1 MRWVL
6 KPTNNQLRY
15 WKLDQDELG
24 AELKYNEQVNS
35 FRLTAADK
43 RLFFIERV
51 GFLQS
56 RYLVKTEY
64 SIDAGELSPGK
75 NRHSGLVSTEN
86 KKFHYQLE
94 DGVLLMFSKTETFT
108 VTIEADDI
116 NTITQGELCALVF
129 SSVRVLSRQY
139 TRVAKPQLV

>member
-6 KPTNNQLRY
+6 KPTNNQLRQ
-15 WKLDQDELG
+15 WKLELDELS

-86 KKFHYQLE
+86 KKFHYQLQ
-94 DGVLLMFSKTETFT
+94 DDVLLLFSKTERFT
-108 VTIEADDI
+108 VAIEADDI

-129 SSVRVLSRQY
+129 STVRVISKLN
-139 TRVAKPQLV
+139 TRAPKPHLV